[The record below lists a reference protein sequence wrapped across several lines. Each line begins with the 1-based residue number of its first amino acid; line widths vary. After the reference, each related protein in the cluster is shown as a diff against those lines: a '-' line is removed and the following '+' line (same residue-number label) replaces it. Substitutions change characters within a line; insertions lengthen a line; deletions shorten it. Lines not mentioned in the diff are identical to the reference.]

1 MMYCGS
7 EPLLEQV
14 WINLIDNAIKHSPK
28 GSSIRIYISE
38 KPKTVAVKVSDD
50 GCGMTGE
57 VQKHI
62 FEKFYQGD
70 RSHKAE
76 GSGLGLAL
84 VKRIV
89 ELCGG
94 RLRWRARPEQARHLR
109 WNCRRKI
116 IFPEFTVS
124 FSFRAILPVK
134 VRKKAG

>member
-1 MMYCGS
+1 MELPRVMYCGS
-7 EPLLEQV
+7 EPFLEQV

-50 GCGMTGE
+50 GCGITGE

-94 RLRWRARPEQARHLR
+94 TVEVESAPGAGAS
-109 WNCRRKI
+109 
-116 IFPEFTVS
+116 FTVE
-124 FSFRAILPVK
+124 LPK
-134 VRKKAG
+134 EK